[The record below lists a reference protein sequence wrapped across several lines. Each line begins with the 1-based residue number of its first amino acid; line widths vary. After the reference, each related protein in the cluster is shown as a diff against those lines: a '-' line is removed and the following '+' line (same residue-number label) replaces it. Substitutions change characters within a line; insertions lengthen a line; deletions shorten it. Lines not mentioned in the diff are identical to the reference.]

1 MPRYRIRLEDPNS
14 EHFRLVTTHADSE
27 AAALANALRNEQKAV
42 GYTLPPADLEAIEAK
57 DPAKRVGRERGN
69 LFMHKQAEPFKV
81 VSVQEGTGKPA
92 TVTKERLADAH
103 AVLAERQAG
112 LEQRQTEARQQAAD
126 ESADGGE
133 G

>member
-1 MPRYRIRLEDPNS
+1 VPRYRIRLEDPNS

-42 GYTLPPADLEAIEAK
+42 GYALPPDELAAIEAK
-57 DPAKRVGRERGN
+57 DAADRIGRERGN
-69 LFMHKQAEPFKV
+69 LFMHRQTEAFKV